1 MVQKEYE
8 YWGIFDFAD
17 DGISVSFPDLPG
29 CISCGYS
36 IDEAIQMAKEA
47 LNLYLEDMT
56 EETIPKP
63 TQINSSILKPS
74 EKVFL
79 IKVKL

>member
-1 MVQKEYE
+1 MQREYE
-8 YWGIFDFAD
+8 YKAIFDFAD

-36 IDEAIQMAKEA
+36 KEEAIQMAKEA
-47 LNLYLEDMT
+47 LILYIEDMT
-56 EETIPKP
+56 EEPIPKP

-74 EKVFL
+74 EKLFL

>member
-1 MVQKEYE
+1 MQREYE
-8 YWGIFDFAD
+8 YKAIFDFAD

-29 CISCGYS
+29 CISCGSS
-36 IDEAIQMAKEA
+36 IEEAIQMAKEA
-47 LNLYLEDMT
+47 LILYIEDMT
-56 EETIPKP
+56 EEPIPKP

-74 EKVFL
+74 EKLFL